1 VTLTGATGPSP
12 LTFMVNA
19 VSPPTAN
26 PPPAVACTI
35 TVAGQGDGPRASLSI
50 PVNVTS
56 TGIGISSHRRHTL

>member
-19 VSPPTAN
+19 VSAPTSN
-26 PPPAVACTI
+26 PPPAIACTI